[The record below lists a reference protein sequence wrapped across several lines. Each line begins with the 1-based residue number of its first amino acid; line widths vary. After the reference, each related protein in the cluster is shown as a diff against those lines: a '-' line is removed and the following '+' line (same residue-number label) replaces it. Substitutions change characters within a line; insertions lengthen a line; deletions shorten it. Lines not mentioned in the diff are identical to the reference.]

1 MCDSFGARAE
11 DLCAVREAGAQRM
24 RRSMDADGDGT
35 VSASEVL
42 AFVRNVAA
50 AEAAGAVQAVRVRG
64 DRLQGVPAS
73 VLRGKPPF
81 VAAAIYNTAS
91 MYKLLLASSM
101 ATGDAARQ
109 LLSLGAWRLAC
120 SVGLVLLDLTAAAA
134 FSQLFLAAALLGGG
148 TLVSW
153 ASGLAVTPASS
164 GLARGLQ
171 PWLQHVLQPTLQRLS
186 PRVAAAAALSGGA
199 VTDATVLGLRGLRGL
214 LSPLAFAAFAVDTL
228 VRNALRRR
236 GVRGRAGFAIRQCMH
251 TKGVDRHTVPARLS
265 ACACVNRYHLAP
277 RSSPHPPPSTP
288 HPPRRTATIIAP
300 LVLLL
305 AALAAADRLLLL
317 LLLPSTAA
325 PAAAALRGAGARAF
339 AAAELVWHRK
349 EGEA

>member
-1 MCDSFGARAE
+1 MFDSFGARAE
-11 DLCAVREAGAQRM
+11 DLCAVHEAGAQRM

-42 AFVRNVAA
+42 AFARNVAA

-91 MYKLLLASSM
+91 MYNLLLASSM

-120 SVGLVLLDLTAAAA
+120 SVGLVLLDLIAAAA

-153 ASGLAVTPASS
+153 ASGLAMAPASS
-164 GLARGLQ
+164 GLAQGLQ

-199 VTDATVLGLRGLRGL
+199 VTDATVLGLRGL

-228 VRNALRRR
+228 VRNALRRG
-236 GVRGRAGFAIRQCMH
+236 GVRGRAGFAIRQCNAH
-251 TKGVDRHTVPARLS
+251 
-265 ACACVNRYHLAP
+265 
-277 RSSPHPPPSTP
+277 
-288 HPPRRTATIIAP
+288 
-300 LVLLL
+300 
-305 AALAAADRLLLL
+305 
-317 LLLPSTAA
+317 
-325 PAAAALRGAGARAF
+325 
-339 AAAELVWHRK
+339 
-349 EGEA
+349 

>member
-1 MCDSFGARAE
+1 MFDSFGARAE

-42 AFVRNVAA
+42 AFARNVAA

-91 MYKLLLASSM
+91 MYNLLLASSM

-120 SVGLVLLDLTAAAA
+120 SVGLVLLDLIAAAA

-153 ASGLAVTPASS
+153 ASGLAMAPASS
-164 GLARGLQ
+164 GLAQGLQ

-199 VTDATVLGLRGLRGL
+199 VTDATVLGLRGL

-228 VRNALRRR
+228 VRNALRRG
-236 GVRGRAGFAIRQCMH
+236 GVRGRAGFAVRQCVH

-265 ACACVNRYHLAP
+265 ARACVNRYHLAP
-277 RSSPHPPPSTP
+277 RLTLHPPPHAGARPRSSLHWSSSSPPSPQQTASSSSSCSP
-288 HPPRRTATIIAP
+288 PPRRQQLPRFAGLARGLLQRRSWCGTARRE
-300 LVLLL
+300 
-305 AALAAADRLLLL
+305 RL
-317 LLLPSTAA
+317 
-325 PAAAALRGAGARAF
+325 R
-339 AAAELVWHRK
+339 
-349 EGEA
+349 EA